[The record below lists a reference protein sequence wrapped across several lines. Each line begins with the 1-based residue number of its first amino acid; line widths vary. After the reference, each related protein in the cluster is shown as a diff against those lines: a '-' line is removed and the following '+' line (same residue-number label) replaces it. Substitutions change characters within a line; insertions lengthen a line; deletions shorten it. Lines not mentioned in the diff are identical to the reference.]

1 MANTDQL
8 FLIVIHGI
16 IADGTIDNRFIS
28 QASQLKTYY
37 NPSYWPVTKWW
48 WSSKTCQVA
57 DELQK
62 EECLDV
68 SGERRVFFMAFDR
81 VHVLMS
87 K

>member
-37 NPSYWPVTKWW
+37 NPSY
-48 WSSKTCQVA
+48 
-57 DELQK
+57 
-62 EECLDV
+62 
-68 SGERRVFFMAFDR
+68 
-81 VHVLMS
+81 
-87 K
+87 